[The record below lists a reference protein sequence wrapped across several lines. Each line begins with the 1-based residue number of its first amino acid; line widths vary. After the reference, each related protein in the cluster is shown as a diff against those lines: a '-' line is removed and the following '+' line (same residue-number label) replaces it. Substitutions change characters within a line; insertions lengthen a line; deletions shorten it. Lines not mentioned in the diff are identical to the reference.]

1 MIRFHAEIP
10 TLDFA
15 KSEEDAPASISGIAV
30 PWAPTTAVVS
40 GGQKVAFA
48 RGAFDVNQKNAKL
61 IEGHDLSQLRGTVNA
76 LADME
81 EGLGFT
87 ATFARTRAS
96 ADAVEL
102 VKAGAYDAVSVGAEV
117 IESHYDKELKATVVT
132 KASLM
137 ELSLVAIPAF
147 KDALITS
154 IAASAEE
161 TEPDETPIETT
172 PTPSEEDETM
182 SEPTTV
188 EAAVATQPI
197 YATAKRE
204 FKLPSPAEYIATFL
218 RGGSDFAQ
226 MNENVRAA
234 APSAPFIDTE
244 SNPGSLPEII
254 VQPAYNNFRGLRP
267 VIDAIGTKAMP
278 TGGQIFVRPSVTTHV
293 SQGVQSAQNAALT
306 AGTLQV
312 TRNTCTKN
320 TYGGYVTI
328 SEQDLDWTDP
338 NILQLVLDDMGRVY
352 ANTTDNVA
360 ADALLA
366 GCSQSAVLTD
376 PTSPAEWISDI
387 YDASSTILTNSNGNL
402 PTHLFLSPN
411 MWAAAGK
418 LVDTTG
424 RPLFSNVG
432 PMNAY
437 GSQSPASTDGIVAFG
452 LRVVVDRNFAADT
465 CIVGDAS
472 GFEIFESMKGAISI
486 DVPST
491 LSRTIAWRG
500 YLATLMIDAT
510 KFVKL
515 T

>member
-1 MIRFHAEIP
+1 MIRFNADLP
-10 TLDFA
+10 KLDFA
-15 KSEEDAPASISGIAV
+15 KSDDDAPASISGIAV
-30 PWAPTTAVVS
+30 PWSPTTAIVS

-61 IEGHDLSQLRGTVNA
+61 IEGHDLTQLRGTVNA

-117 IESHYDKELKATVVT
+117 VESHYDKDLKATVVT
-132 KASLM
+132 KAKLL

-147 KDALITS
+147 ADALITN

-161 TEPDETPIETT
+161 TEPDEIPT
-172 PTPSEEDETM
+172 PTTTSEEDAIM
-182 SEPTTV
+182 SESTTV

-204 FKLPSPAEYIATFL
+204 FKLPSPAEYIAGFL

-226 MNENVRAA
+226 MNENIRAA

-244 SNPGSLPEII
+244 SNPGALPEIV

-278 TGGQIFVRPSVTTHV
+278 AGGQIFVRPSVTTHV

-338 NILQLVLDDMGRVY
+338 AILSLVLDDMGRVY

-387 YDASSTILTNSNGNL
+387 YDAASTILTNSNGNL

-411 MWAAAGK
+411 MWAACGK

-424 RPLFSNVG
+424 RPLFSAVG

-437 GSQSPASTDGIVAFG
+437 GSQTPAITEGIVAFG

-465 CIVGDAS
+465 VIVGDAS

>member
-1 MIRFHAEIP
+1 
-10 TLDFA
+10 
-15 KSEEDAPASISGIAV
+15 
-30 PWAPTTAVVS
+30 
-40 GGQKVAFA
+40 
-48 RGAFDVNQKNAKL
+48 
-61 IEGHDLSQLRGTVNA
+61 
-76 LADME
+76 
-81 EGLGFT
+81 
-87 ATFARTRAS
+87 
-96 ADAVEL
+96 VEL

-117 IESHYDKELKATVVT
+117 IESHYDKDLKATVVT

-234 APSAPFIDTE
+234 APSAPYIDTE
-244 SNPGSLPEII
+244 SNPGALPEII

-278 TGGQIFVRPSVTTHV
+278 TGGQIFVRPSVGTHV

-312 TRNTCTKN
+312 TRNTVTKN

-437 GSQSPASTDGIVAFG
+437 GSQSPAQTDGIVAFG